1 MKRQIETKA
10 KEKYDWVIW
19 LRPDLYFFNS
29 LENLNNLK
37 TPALYIPAHDNH
49 LGGLM
54 DRFAMGDSSSMDS
67 RMDILNY
74 FVKEWY
80 LKYHSDESKTFKRPD
95 VSLQWNPELV
105 LKSLIA
111 EKLKIPAKK
120 LNLCSGKTRDDNFV
134 SVPFWHEVYGNDFC
148 GMSCPEDIVNPEV
161 LRKVHK
167 YENVR
172 SKNGSTWFE
181 VQIEK

>member
-1 MKRQIETKA
+1 MEVEA

-49 LGGLM
+49 LGGFM

-67 RMDILNY
+67 RLDILNY
-74 FVKEWY
+74 FAKEWY
-80 LKYHSDESKTFKRPD
+80 PKHHSDESKTFKAPD
-95 VSLQWNPELV
+95 GSLQWNPELV
-105 LKSLIA
+105 LKGLVA
-111 EKLKIPAKK
+111 EKLKTPARK
-120 LNLCSGKTRDDNFV
+120 LNLCIGKTRDDNFV
-134 SVPFWHEVYGNDFC
+134 TAPFWHEIYGNDFC
-148 GMSCPEDIVNPEV
+148 GTSCSEDIVNPEV

-167 YENVR
+167 FENIR
-172 SKNGSTWFE
+172 PQSNASWPE